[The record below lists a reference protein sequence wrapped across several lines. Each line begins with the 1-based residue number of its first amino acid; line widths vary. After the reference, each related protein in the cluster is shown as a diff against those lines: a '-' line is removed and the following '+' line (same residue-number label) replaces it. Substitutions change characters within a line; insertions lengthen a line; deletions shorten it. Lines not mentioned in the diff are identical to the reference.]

1 MLTADRAILAYGK
14 SLHMVAADAALPSC
28 PVSEPLMSTT
38 ATDLAPLLDR
48 IAQRIGAQHVLT
60 APEDIALHLREER
73 GLYDG
78 RTPAVVKPG
87 STEEVAFV
95 VKACAEAGVKIVPQG
110 GNTGLVGGQMPFG
123 ELLVAL
129 TRLDKIR
136 HVDPLDMTM
145 TVEAGCIL
153 DTVHKAAEAVGC
165 LFPLHIASQGSCRIG
180 GNLATNAG
188 GTAVLRYGNAKELV
202 LGLEVVL
209 ADGRVWNGLKRLRK
223 NNAGYDL
230 KQLFLGT
237 EGTLGLITA
246 AVLKLF
252 PAPVQRSTAF
262 LAVPDP
268 ESALKLLHRLRGIAG
283 DGLTTFELM
292 AEFGI
297 ATVLKHMKGT
307 VRPFSD
313 IYEWYVLAEF
323 SAPTRAYDLASL
335 MESGLEAAME
345 AGEVV
350 DAVIATSEAQADA
363 LWRLREDMSES
374 QKYEGGSIKHDVS
387 VPVSRVPE
395 FLARALPAVIEAL
408 PGIRPCPFG
417 HVGDGNIHFN
427 LSQPEGMDK
436 AAFIDMW
443 DHFNRIVHD
452 IVADMDGSFAAE
464 HGIGKLKAHE
474 LAHYADPVAL
484 DLMHRLKDT
493 LDPQHLLNPGKV
505 LEV

>member
-1 MLTADRAILAYGK
+1 MT
-14 SLHMVAADAALPSC
+14 
-28 PVSEPLMSTT
+28 STT
-38 ATDLAPLLDR
+38 VADLAPLLETIGR
-48 IAQRIGAQHVLT
+48 HIGAQHVLT
-60 APEDIALHLREER
+60 APGDTAAYLREER

-78 RTPAVVKPG
+78 RTPAVLRPG
-87 STEEVAFV
+87 SAEEVGFIVA
-95 VKACAEAGVKIVPQG
+95 ACAEAGAPIVPQG

-123 ELLVAL
+123 ELVVSLA
-129 TRLDKIR
+129 RLDKIR
-136 HVDPLDMTM
+136 QVDPIDMTM

-153 DTVHKAAEAVGC
+153 DTIHNAAEAVGC

-237 EGTLGLITA
+237 EGTLGIITA

-252 PAPVQRSTAF
+252 PAPAQRTTAF

-268 ESALKLLHRLRGIAG
+268 EHALKLLHRLRGLAG

-292 AEFGI
+292 ADFGI
-297 ATVLKHMKGT
+297 ETVLKHMPGT
-307 VRPFSD
+307 VRPFAGRYD
-313 IYEWYVLAEF
+313 WYVLTEF
-323 SAPTRAYDLASL
+323 SAPTRAFDLGAL

-345 AGEVV
+345 AGEVT
-350 DAVIATSEAQADA
+350 DAVIAASEAQADA
-363 LWRLREDMSES
+363 LWRLREDMSEA
-374 QKYEGGSIKHDVS
+374 QKHEGGSIKHDVS
-387 VPVSRVPE
+387 VPVSKVPE
-395 FLARALPAVIEAL
+395 FLARALPAVTAEL
-408 PGIRPCPFG
+408 PGLRPCPFG

-427 LSQPEGMDK
+427 LSQPVGMEK

-443 DHFNRIVHD
+443 ERFNRIVHD
-452 IVADMDGSFAAE
+452 IVTEMDGSIAAE
-464 HGIGKLKAHE
+464 HGIGRLKAHE
-474 LAHYADPVAL
+474 LAHYADPLALELMGRLKHAL
-484 DLMHRLKDT
+484 DPLG
-493 LDPQHLLNPGKV
+493 LLNPGKV

>member
-1 MLTADRAILAYGK
+1 MSFSPSSFSPPISAP
-14 SLHMVAADAALPSC
+14 AADLSALLATIAA
-28 PVSEPLMSTT
+28 
-38 ATDLAPLLDR
+38 
-48 IAQRIGAQHVLT
+48 RIGAQHVLT
-60 APEDIALHLREER
+60 DPADTGAYLREER

-78 RTPAVVKPG
+78 RTPAVLRPAN
-87 STEEVAFV
+87 TEEVAFIV
-95 VKACAEAGVKIVPQG
+95 AECAKAGAPLVPQG

-123 ELLVAL
+123 ELVLSLA
-129 TRLDKIR
+129 RLDKIR
-136 HVDPLDMTM
+136 NVDPVDLTM

-153 DTVHKAAEAVGC
+153 DTVHKAAEAVDC

-180 GNLATNAG
+180 GNLASNAG

-237 EGTLGLITA
+237 EGTLGIITG

-252 PAPVQRSTAF
+252 PRPVQRSTAF

-268 ESALKLLHRLRGIAG
+268 AAALALLHRLRSLAG
-283 DGLTTFELM
+283 DALTTFELM

-297 ATVLKHMKGT
+297 QTVLTHMPGT
-307 VRPFSD
+307 VRPLGD

-323 SAPTRAYDLASL
+323 SSPTRTFDLGPL
-335 MESGLEAAME
+335 MEEGLSAAFEAE
-345 AGEVV
+345 EVL
-350 DAVIATSEAQADA
+350 DAVIATSEAQANA
-363 LWRLREDMSES
+363 LWRLREDMSEA
-374 QKYEGGSIKHDVS
+374 QKHEGGSIKHDVS

-395 FLARALPAVIEAL
+395 FLARALPAVEAL
-408 PGIRPCPFG
+408 LPGLRPCPFG

-427 LSQPEGMDK
+427 LSQPVGMDK

-443 DHFNRIVHD
+443 GAFNRVVHD
-452 IVADMDGSFAAE
+452 IVAEMDGSIAAE
-464 HGIGKLKAHE
+464 HGIGKLKREE
-474 LAHYADPVAL
+474 LAHYVDPVSL
-484 DLMHRLKDT
+484 DLMRRLKAT
-493 LDPQHLLNPGKV
+493 LDPENLLNPGKV
-505 LEV
+505 V